1 MYSGGYGQARGI
13 GPIVTAM
20 PCIGIACWGCVV
32 PKANSHSID
41 KAIGGR
47 LKLYRQRA
55 NLSQTALGRHLGV
68 SFQQVQKYENGTN
81 RISAASLMK
90 IARFLNISIG
100 DLLAAEGRQ
109 GGKGATAARS
119 DVTRFA
125 KSPEGRSL
133 IHGFLAIEDPYLR
146 RHIVGLIKALAQ
158 RAG

>member
-1 MYSGGYGQARGI
+1 M
-13 GPIVTAM
+13 
-20 PCIGIACWGCVV
+20 

-90 IARFLNISIG
+90 IARFLNISIA
-100 DLLAAEGRQ
+100 DLLASNGKQ
-109 GGKGATAARS
+109 GGKSSAVARS
-119 DVTRFA
+119 DVARFA
-125 KSPEGRSL
+125 RTSEGRSL
-133 IHGFLAIEDPYLR
+133 IHGFLAIEDPHLR
-146 RHIVGLIKALAQ
+146 RHIVGLVKALGQ

>member
-1 MYSGGYGQARGI
+1 M
-13 GPIVTAM
+13 
-20 PCIGIACWGCVV
+20 
-32 PKANSHSID
+32 PKANSHSVD

-55 NLSQTALGRHLGV
+55 NLSQTALGKHLGV

-100 DLLAAEGRQ
+100 DLLSPEAQPGR
-109 GGKGATAARS
+109 KSGAGARGDTA
-119 DVTRFA
+119 RFA
-125 KSPEGRSL
+125 KSPEGRGL
-133 IHGFLAIEDPYLR
+133 IHGFLAIQDPLLR
-146 RHIVGLIKALAQ
+146 RHIVGLVKALGQ